1 MLHLGQWILGR
12 RFGLAEHFGGDVARG
27 DLAQGDDGCFVVFPG
42 KRGLGAV
49 RQAAGALGG
58 EENELKE
65 VLDVVQAVFDGNSG
79 HV

>member
-1 MLHLGQWILGR
+1 MLHFRQGILRRRLGLT
-12 RFGLAEHFGGDVARG
+12 EHFGRDVASG
-27 DLAQGDDGCFVVFPG
+27 DLTQGDDGCFVVLPG
-42 KRGLGAV
+42 ERGLGAV

-65 VLDVVQAVFDGNSG
+65 VLNVVQAVFDGNSG